1 MSEEHLERAAKA
13 VYETDPVGERAW
25 EDAPLDTRRRCFVIA
40 CAVIEAWDYGGAT
53 LLSDFPTDTSS
64 IEIVTNEDGSVG
76 FRRKPQPDH
85 GGATL
90 SEADCRMIAK
100 EVGSIA
106 ERRLVVHGPQ
116 PDHS

>member
-1 MSEEHLERAAKA
+1 MPDEHIERAARA
-13 VYETDPVGERAW
+13 LMASLGAAQER
-25 EDAPLDTRRRCFVIA
+25 LDDWLPHAAA
-40 CAVIEAWDYGGAT
+40 CVEAW
-53 LLSDFPTDTSS
+53 
-64 IEIVTNEDGSVG
+64 N
-76 FRRKPQPDH
+76 H